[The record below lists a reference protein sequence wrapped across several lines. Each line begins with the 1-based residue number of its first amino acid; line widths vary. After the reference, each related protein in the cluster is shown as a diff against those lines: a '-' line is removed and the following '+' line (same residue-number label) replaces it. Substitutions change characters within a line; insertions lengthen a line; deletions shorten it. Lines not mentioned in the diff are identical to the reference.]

1 MPRNAGAPNG
11 SSAADNL
18 PEEIERKITLQAKPF
33 FFQAN
38 GYPVTIERLADW
50 ARSLAERNLAL
61 APVSAIA
68 DQQADR

>member
-1 MPRNAGAPNG
+1 MTGFAVG
-11 SSAADNL
+11 
-18 PEEIERKITLQAKPF
+18 I
-33 FFQAN
+33 AN

-50 ARSLAERNLAL
+50 AHGLAERNLAL